1 MMDFIHY
8 PFRGYRKRRISIYFE
23 FITELKKQTNKRFLE
38 EKCKM
43 LNNTQIVLRIKD
55 LRNKFGTQ
63 QHFGT

>member
-1 MMDFIHY
+1 MDFIHS
-8 PFRGYRKRRISIYFE
+8 PFRGDKKRRISIYFA
-23 FITELKKQTNKRFLE
+23 FITELMKQTNKRFLE

-63 QHFGT
+63 